1 VRFTPAIEPRLN
13 WRGSDVVDVLEQIR
27 RQHGFPRTIR
37 VDRGSEF
44 ISKDLDLW
52 AYRRSVILDLSR
64 PGKPTDNAY
73 IESLNGKFR
82 TEGLNVHWFISLDE
96 VRRICEEWR
105 KDYNEVPP
113 HSAIG
118 NKPPMSLMNYSGSH
132 GPA

>member
-1 VRFTPAIEPRLN
+1 M
-13 WRGSDVVDVLEQIR
+13 VDVLEQIR

-82 TEGLNVHWFISLDE
+82 TEGLNVHWF
-96 VRRICEEWR
+96 VRREQSAFTRFEVCVRWMSAAGSGWQSGTEE
-105 KDYNEVPP
+105 V
-113 HSAIG
+113 SA
-118 NKPPMSLMNYSGSH
+118 S
-132 GPA
+132 